1 MSKCIANATP
11 YVFTKAKYLIIWS
24 GESNRFDG
32 SSVMHPIGAP
42 KRCGVQSLPHSFLAS
57 GVGARGSGL
66 GQG

>member
-1 MSKCIANATP
+1 MLLHMYLQKPKC
-11 YVFTKAKYLIIWS
+11 LIIWNR
-24 GESNRFDG
+24 ESTRFDG

-42 KRCGVQSLPHSFLAS
+42 QGCGVQSLPHSFLAS